1 MTLQPEGVEF
11 FNANSEVKAYR
22 QDETKSQFATL
33 RRGL

>member
-1 MTLQPEGVEF
+1 MTIHTTGVEF

-33 RRGL
+33 QRSM